1 MIKDFSDEFLRYKL
15 SGRKA
20 IDQLSDEGL
29 NVIVGENLN
38 SIAMT
43 ICHISGNFLSRF
55 TDFLT
60 SDGEKSWRNREAEFE
75 SSEYTRTEILENW
88 ERGWQCLDHA
98 LTALTEADLEKEI
111 TIRGQ
116 ALTVNQALLR
126 SLAHVAN
133 HVGQIILLAK
143 IQAKDEWKAITIPKG
158 KSAEYNQNPTM
169 EKRPS

>member
-1 MIKDFSDEFLRYKL
+1 MIKDFTDEFLRYKL
-15 SGRKA
+15 SGKKA
-20 IDQLSDEGL
+20 IDQVSDDGL
-29 NVIVGENLN
+29 NEIVGQDLN
-38 SIAMT
+38 SMAM
-43 ICHISGNFLSRF
+43 IIRHISGNLLSRF

-60 SDGEKSWRNREAEFE
+60 SDGEKSWRDREAEFA
-75 SSEYTRTEILENW
+75 SREYSRTEIYENW
-88 ERGWQCLDHA
+88 ERGWQCLENA
-98 LTALTEADLEKEI
+98 LATLSEAGLEKNI

-143 IQAKDEWKAITIPKG
+143 IQTKTEWKAITIPKG

>member
-15 SGRKA
+15 SGKKA
-20 IDQLSDEGL
+20 IDQVSDDGL
-29 NVIVGENLN
+29 NEIVRQDLN
-38 SIAMT
+38 SITM
-43 ICHISGNFLSRF
+43 IIRHISGNLLSRF

-60 SDGEKSWRNREAEFE
+60 SDGEKSWRDREAEFE
-75 SSEYTRTEILENW
+75 SSAYSRSEIFENW
-88 ERGWQCLDHA
+88 ERGWQCLEEA
-98 LTALTEADLEKEI
+98 LASLSDADLEKEI
-111 TIRGQ
+111 TIRGKS
-116 ALTVNQALLR
+116 LTVNQALLR

-143 IQAKDEWKAITIPKG
+143 IQTKDKWKAITIPKG

>member
-1 MIKDFSDEFLRYKL
+1 MVKDFIDEFLRYKL
-15 SGRKA
+15 SGKKA
-20 IDQLSDEGL
+20 IDQVSDEGL
-29 NVIVGENLN
+29 NVIVGQDLN
-38 SIAMT
+38 SIAM
-43 ICHISGNFLSRF
+43 IIRHISGNLLSRF

-60 SDGEKSWRNREAEFE
+60 TDGEKSWRDREAEFE
-75 SSEYTRTEILENW
+75 SSAYSRSEIFENW
-88 ERGWQCLDHA
+88 ERGWRCLEEA
-98 LTALTEADLEKEI
+98 LASLSDADLAKEI

-143 IQAKDEWKAITIPKG
+143 IQTKDDWKAITIPKG

>member
-1 MIKDFSDEFLRYKL
+1 MLKDFKDEFLRYKL
-15 SGRKA
+15 SGKKA
-20 IDQLSDEGL
+20 IAQVSDEGL
-29 NVIVGENLN
+29 NVIVGQDLN
-38 SIAMT
+38 SMAM
-43 ICHISGNFLSRF
+43 IIRHISGNFLSRF

-60 SDGEKSWRNREAEFE
+60 TDGEKSWRDREAEFK
-75 SSEYTRTEILENW
+75 SREYSRTEIFENW
-88 ERGWQCLDHA
+88 ERGWQCLENA
-98 LTALTEADLEKEI
+98 LATLTEADLEKNI

-143 IQAKDEWKAITIPKG
+143 INTKSEWKAITIPKG
-158 KSAEYNQNPTM
+158 KSAAYNRNPTM

>member
-1 MIKDFSDEFLRYKL
+1 MIKDFTDEFLRYKL
-15 SGRKA
+15 SGKKA
-20 IDQLSDEGL
+20 IDQVSDDGL
-29 NVIVGENLN
+29 NEIVGQDLN
-38 SIAMT
+38 SMAM
-43 ICHISGNFLSRF
+43 IIRHISGNLLSRF

-60 SDGEKSWRNREAEFE
+60 SDGEKSWRDREAEFE
-75 SSEYTRTEILENW
+75 SREYSRTEIYENW
-88 ERGWQCLDHA
+88 ERGWQCLENA
-98 LTALTEADLEKEI
+98 LATLSEAGLEKNI

-116 ALTVNQALLR
+116 SLTVNQALLR

-143 IQAKDEWKAITIPKG
+143 IQTKTEWKAITIPKG

>member
-1 MIKDFSDEFLRYKL
+1 MIKDFTDEFLRYKL
-15 SGRKA
+15 SGKKA
-20 IDQLSDEGL
+20 IDQVSDDGL
-29 NVIVGENLN
+29 NEIVGQDLN
-38 SIAMT
+38 SMAM
-43 ICHISGNFLSRF
+43 IIRHISGNLLSRF

-60 SDGEKSWRNREAEFE
+60 SDGEKSWRDREAEFE
-75 SSEYTRTEILENW
+75 SREYSRTEIYENW
-88 ERGWQCLDHA
+88 ERGWQCLENA
-98 LTALTEADLEKEI
+98 LATLSEAGLEKNI

-143 IQAKDEWKAITIPKG
+143 IQTKTEWKAITIPKG
-158 KSAEYNQNPTM
+158 KSAEYNQNPSM